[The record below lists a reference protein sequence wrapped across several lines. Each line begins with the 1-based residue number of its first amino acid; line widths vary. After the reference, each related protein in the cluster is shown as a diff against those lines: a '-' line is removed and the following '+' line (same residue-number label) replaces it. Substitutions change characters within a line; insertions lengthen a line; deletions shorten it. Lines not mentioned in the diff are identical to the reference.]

1 MKTYPEMNA
10 KIVGLLKMKDDPV
23 SLYAA
28 ARIEE
33 LETDI
38 QYKAEA
44 LWEAESEVKRI
55 GRQIAKLTADLHERD
70 LAMANEME
78 ATRSAE
84 LDAEM
89 MEKALEEACV
99 LITNHVNVYGT
110 GMDLPMDLLANS
122 RKPEAWKWKKY
133 FMQEADQ

>member
-1 MKTYPEMNA
+1 MRESDTK
-10 KIVGLLKMKDDPV
+10 LQ
-23 SLYAA
+23 YAN
-28 ARIEE
+28 
-33 LETDI
+33 
-38 QYKAEA
+38 EA
-44 LWEAESEVKRI
+44 LWEAEAEIKKLREQV
-55 GRQIAKLTADLHERD
+55 ATLTADLHERD

-99 LITNHVNVYGT
+99 LITNHVNAYGT